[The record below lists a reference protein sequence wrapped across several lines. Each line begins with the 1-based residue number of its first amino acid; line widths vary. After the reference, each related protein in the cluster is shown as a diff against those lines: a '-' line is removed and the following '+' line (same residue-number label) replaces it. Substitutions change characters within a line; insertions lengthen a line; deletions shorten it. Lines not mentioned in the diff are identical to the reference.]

1 MLTEGVVCWSAPT
14 AGMGI
19 RFTRVKQSDQE
30 MIDKF
35 VDAHFFRSVK
45 TGS

>member
-1 MLTEGVVCWSAPT
+1 
-14 AGMGI
+14 MGI
-19 RFTRVKQSDQE
+19 RFTNVKQDDQAA
-30 MIDKF
+30 IDTF